1 MEKQNEQPKPG
12 DAGTISKNGSSAT
25 RAAHIRVDRKRIRK
39 YDLGMHQDTKNAFQ
53 QLALGLGLAAVAAA
67 LIWLQTWWG
76 ITLGVLAS
84 LTAIAICWLKIMDL
98 CYLYGKGRA
107 EMYGDSLLI
116 GAVVVREEPLTVLA
130 LTDINTSD
138 DLEYYRYFDGEK
150 EISKEKYM
158 DVLMEAWE
166 IWNDEWE
173 DIYQDAE
180 TAEKADEI
188 RNNYWIPIY
197 ERLRKVK
204 VDSAGRWA
212 CMLHVVGDGDWSYKP
227 GDRMPCSSGYGEED
241 EQLGIWTSM
250 QVIPLVWGTRNEED
264 LKRCLEAIPDF
275 EWELLEKLVPKAEE
289 MKKEEL
295 YLVNCLSDGKVEI
308 EPVSQMVPEV
318 EVTESWD
325 PKRENQARS
334 NEPPAETEVEWDE
347 DKEAR
352 ARRTEKSATEI
363 ELNEKEF

>member
-1 MEKQNEQPKPG
+1 MENQTNQPQPG
-12 DAGTISKNGSSAT
+12 DAGTISKNGSTAT

-39 YDLGMHQDTKNAFQ
+39 YDRAMRQDVKNAWQ
-53 QLALGLGLAAVAAA
+53 QLTLGLAMAAA
-67 LIWLQTWWG
+67 AVGLFWLQTWWG
-76 ITLGVLAS
+76 ITLGVLAG
-84 LTAIAICWLKIMDL
+84 LTAIAICWLKVMDL
-98 CYLYGKGRA
+98 RYLYGKGRA

-130 LTDINTSD
+130 LTDVNTSD

-150 EISKEKYM
+150 EISQKKYM

-180 TAEKADEI
+180 TAEQADEI
-188 RNNYWIPIY
+188 RDSYWIPVE

-212 CMLHVVGDGDWSYKP
+212 CMLHVVGDGDWSYKL

-241 EQLGIWTSM
+241 EKLGVWTSM

-275 EWELLEKLVPKAEE
+275 EWKLLEKLAPKAEE
-289 MKKEEL
+289 LKEEVM
-295 YLVNCLSDGKVEI
+295 YLVRRLPDGGI
-308 EPVSQMVPEV
+308 ELETVAEAMPEV
-318 EVTESWD
+318 EMTESWD
-325 PKRENQARS
+325 LKREK
-334 NEPPAETEVEWDE
+334 ETRGGELSVEVDWNE

-352 ARRTEKSATEI
+352 ARRKEKSATEV
-363 ELNEKEF
+363 ELNGEEF